1 MCTLRVMILRALAL
15 GLAALPAAATAETL
29 LCLGTRPGFMM
40 VIEADVVAF
49 DYLGDGRYTLDPP
62 VAAPGFGFASH
73 ELVTMRERWDL
84 YLEERSCKVM
94 RATLPVTLEI
104 SVPTS
109 AGDRP
114 LTGCCKWQSR

>member
-1 MCTLRVMILRALAL
+1 MTARIL
-15 GLAALPAAATAETL
+15 GLTLTALIALPATVWGDTL

-40 VIEADVVAF
+40 VIETDSVAF

-62 VAAPGFGFASH
+62 LQGPGFGFATH
-73 ELVTMRERWDL
+73 ELVTMRERWDVF
-84 YLEERSCKVM
+84 LEERSCEVI

-104 SVPTS
+104 AVPTS

-114 LTGCCKWQSR
+114 LSGCCKWQTR